1 MNDSQVLVNPL
12 AVEEY
17 LKAAYPVRQ
26 DIQVINLTSITSGWE
41 NEMYA
46 FDLQYGPSDKRHQ
59 EGLVLRIYPGVGA
72 NGKSL
77 HEFESMRK
85 LEQAGYPVPHVHLLE
100 RDNSPFGRPFVIM
113 ERIDG
118 QEMLSVLME
127 ASRTKQSEL
136 ITLFCDLFV
145 RLHRLDW
152 RPFVDDPSQY
162 ELSDPYLFIDQWLDR
177 AKNEINRFSK
187 SELLPVVTW
196 LEERRDTVPCPHPSV
211 VHFDFHPNNI
221 LLRDDGSP
229 VVIDWPGLNVTDAR
243 FDLGWTLLLTY
254 AYLGKGWRDRILR
267 EYERLVGGSV
277 EQVGFFE
284 VFACVR
290 RLFDV
295 TVSLSVGA
303 EKLGMRPG
311 AVENMRQQM
320 DALAKVYELLVN
332 LTGIR
337 IEELERMVNH
347 AD

>member
-1 MNDSQVLVNPL
+1 MNDSRLLINPL
-12 AVEEY
+12 DVKQY
-17 LKAAYPVRQ
+17 LKIAYPDRR
-26 DIQVINLTSITSGWE
+26 DIQVVNLTSITSGWE

-46 FDLQYGPSDKRHQ
+46 FDLQYGPSDERHQ
-59 EGLVLRIYPGVGA
+59 EGLVLRIYPGDDA
-72 NGKSL
+72 NEKSL
-77 HEFESMRK
+77 HEFEGIRK
-85 LEQAGYPVPHVHLLE
+85 LAQAGYPVPQVHLLE
-100 RDNSPFGRPFVIM
+100 RDHSPFERPFVIM

-118 QEMLSVLME
+118 QEMWPALTEGSK
-127 ASRTKQSEL
+127 SKQYAL
-136 ITLFCDLFV
+136 ITQFCDLFL

-152 RPFVDDPSQY
+152 RPFVDDISQY
-162 ELSDPYLFIDQWLDR
+162 ELSDPYFFIDQWLDR
-177 AKNEINRFSK
+177 AKYEINRFSK

-196 LEERRDTVPCPHPSV
+196 LEERRDTVPCSQPSV
-211 VHFDFHPNNI
+211 VHFDFHPKNI
-221 LLRDDGSP
+221 LLRDDGSA

-254 AYLGKGWRDRILR
+254 AYLGKGWLERILR
-267 EYERLVGGSV
+267 EYERLAGGKIERV
-277 EQVGFFE
+277 EFFE

-295 TVSLSVGA
+295 TVSLSEGA

-320 DALAKVYELLVN
+320 DAFARVYELLVN

-337 IEELERMVNH
+337 IEEIDRMVNH

>member
-1 MNDSQVLVNPL
+1 MNDSRVLVNPL

-17 LKAAYPVRQ
+17 LKTAYPDRQ
-26 DIQVINLTSITSGWE
+26 EIQVVNLTSITSGWE

-46 FDLQYGPSDKRHQ
+46 FGLQYGPSAKRHQ
-59 EGLVLRIYPGVGA
+59 EGLVLRIYPGDDA
-72 NGKSL
+72 HKKSL
-77 HEFESMRK
+77 HEFESIRK
-85 LEQAGYPVPHVHLLE
+85 LAQAGYSVPHVHLLE
-100 RDNSPFGRPFVIM
+100 RDSSPFGRPFVIM

-127 ASRTKQSEL
+127 ASRTKQREL

-145 RLHRLDW
+145 RLHSLDW
-152 RPFVDDPSQY
+152 RPFVDDPSQF
-162 ELSDPYLFIDQWLDR
+162 ESGDPYLFIDQWLDR
-177 AKNEINRFSK
+177 AKYEINRFSK
-187 SELLPVVTW
+187 AELLPVATW
-196 LEERRDTVPCPHPSV
+196 LEKRRDTVPCPHPSV

-221 LLRDDGSP
+221 LLRDDGSA

-254 AYLGKGWRDRILR
+254 AYLGKGWRERILR
-267 EYERLVGGSV
+267 EYERLAGGSV
-277 EQVGFFE
+277 EQVEFFE

-290 RLFDV
+290 RIFDV
-295 TVSLSVGA
+295 TVSLSEGA

-311 AVENMRQQM
+311 AVENIRQQM
-320 DALAKVYELLVN
+320 DALANVYELLVD

-337 IEELERMVNH
+337 IEELEGMVNH